1 MPGLNM
7 DWPGL
12 KTHLNPLPILWCLPT
27 SQKMK
32 TDQYGQ
38 IIYNESDLVNMI
50 MRDATIESLQ
60 GMLVEPG
67 VNLETASAY
76 LEQVPELVEYAFT
89 DMTVE
94 EFDAMKQNSWHM
106 PDEYKHMDIAE
117 YILSLCDSDA
127 QLQRCGQELLL
138 FQERNLFDL
147 LRYLK
152 YLVDT
157 LRDNNMIWGVGRGS
171 SVASY
176 VLYLLGVHRIDS
188 MFYDL
193 DAREFLR

>member
-1 MPGLNM
+1 
-7 DWPGL
+7 
-12 KTHLNPLPILWCLPT
+12 
-27 SQKMK
+27 MK
-32 TDQYGQ
+32 TDQYSE
-38 IIYNESDLVNMI
+38 IIYNEADLVNMV
-50 MRDATIESLQ
+50 MRGITVEHLS

-76 LEQVPELVEYAFT
+76 LQQVPELVEYAFT

-94 EFDAMKQNSWHM
+94 EFDTMKQNSWHM
-106 PDEYKHMDIAE
+106 PEEYKNLDIAE
-117 YILSLCDSDA
+117 YILSLCDTDV

-157 LRDNNMIWGVGRGS
+157 MRSHNMIWGVGRGS

-193 DAREFLR
+193 EPTEFLR

>member
-1 MPGLNM
+1 
-7 DWPGL
+7 
-12 KTHLNPLPILWCLPT
+12 
-27 SQKMK
+27 MK
-32 TDQYGQ
+32 TDKFGQ
-38 IIYNESDLVNMI
+38 IIYNESDLVSMI
-50 MRDATIESLQ
+50 MRNATVESLQ
-60 GMLVEPG
+60 GMLVEPD

-76 LEQVPELVEYAFT
+76 LEQVPDLIEYLFT

-94 EFDAMKQNSWHM
+94 EFDAVNQNSWHM

-117 YILSLCDSDA
+117 YVLSLCDSDTR
-127 QLQRCGQELLL
+127 LQRCGQELLL

-157 LRDNNMIWGVGRGS
+157 LRSNNMIWGVGRGS

-193 DAREFLR
+193 DSREFLR

>member
-1 MPGLNM
+1 
-7 DWPGL
+7 
-12 KTHLNPLPILWCLPT
+12 
-27 SQKMK
+27 MK

-38 IIYNESDLVNMI
+38 IIYNESDLVNMV
-50 MRDATIESLQ
+50 MSGATIECLQ
-60 GMLVEPG
+60 GMLVEPD

-76 LEQVPELVEYAFT
+76 LEQIPELVEYAFT

-106 PDEYKHMDIAE
+106 PDEYKNLDIAE
-117 YILSLCDSDA
+117 YVLSLCNSDA
-127 QLQRCGQELLL
+127 TLQRCGQELLL

-157 LRDNNMIWGVGRGS
+157 LKANRMIWGVGRGS

>member
-1 MPGLNM
+1 
-7 DWPGL
+7 
-12 KTHLNPLPILWCLPT
+12 
-27 SQKMK
+27 MK

-38 IIYNESDLVNMI
+38 IIYNESDLVNII
-50 MRDATIESLQ
+50 MSGATIDSLK
-60 GMLVEPG
+60 GMLVEPS
-67 VNLETASAY
+67 VDLETASAY

-89 DMTVE
+89 DMTVA
-94 EFDAMKQNSWHM
+94 EFDQMKQNSWHM
-106 PDEYKHMDIAE
+106 PDEYRHMDIAE

-138 FQERNLFDL
+138 FQERNLFNL

-157 LRDNNMIWGVGRGS
+157 LTANHMIWGVGRGS

-193 DAREFLR
+193 DPTEFLR

>member
-1 MPGLNM
+1 
-7 DWPGL
+7 
-12 KTHLNPLPILWCLPT
+12 
-27 SQKMK
+27 MK

-38 IIYNESDLVNMI
+38 IIYNESDLVSMI

-76 LEQVPELVEYAFT
+76 LEQVPELVEYAFI
-89 DMTVE
+89 DMTVA

-106 PDEYKHMDIAE
+106 PDEYRHMDIAE

-127 QLQRCGQELLL
+127 RLQRCGQELLL

-157 LRDNNMIWGVGRGS
+157 LRANRMIWGVGRGS

-188 MFYDL
+188 LFYQL

>member
-1 MPGLNM
+1 
-7 DWPGL
+7 
-12 KTHLNPLPILWCLPT
+12 
-27 SQKMK
+27 MK
-32 TDQYGQ
+32 TNQYGE
-38 IIYNESDLVNMI
+38 IIYDESDLVNMV
-50 MRDATIESLQ
+50 MSGVTMECLQ
-60 GMLVEPG
+60 GMLVEPD

-76 LEQVPELVEYAFT
+76 LEQIPELVEYAFT

-94 EFDAMKQNSWHM
+94 EFDSMKQNSWHM
-106 PDEYKHMDIAE
+106 PEEYKSLDIAE
-117 YILSLCDSDA
+117 YILSLCDTDA
-127 QLQRCGQELLL
+127 RLQRCGEELLL

-157 LRDNNMIWGVGRGS
+157 LRANRMIWGVGRGS

-176 VLYLLGVHRIDS
+176 VLYLLGVHIIDS

>member
-1 MPGLNM
+1 
-7 DWPGL
+7 
-12 KTHLNPLPILWCLPT
+12 
-27 SQKMK
+27 MK

-38 IIYNESDLVNMI
+38 IIYDESDLVSMI

-67 VNLETASAY
+67 VNLEIASAY

-94 EFDAMKQNSWHM
+94 EFDQMKQNSWHM
-106 PDEYKHMDIAE
+106 PDEYKNLDIAE
-117 YILSLCDSDA
+117 YILGLCDSDVK
-127 QLQRCGQELLL
+127 LQRCGEELLL

-157 LRDNNMIWGVGRGS
+157 LRANNMIWGVGRGS

>member
-1 MPGLNM
+1 
-7 DWPGL
+7 
-12 KTHLNPLPILWCLPT
+12 
-27 SQKMK
+27 MK
-32 TDQYGQ
+32 TNQYGE
-38 IIYNESDLVNMI
+38 IIYDESDLVNMV
-50 MRDATIESLQ
+50 MSGVTIECLQ

-67 VNLETASAY
+67 VNLEIASTY

-106 PDEYKHMDIAE
+106 PEEYKSLDIAE

-127 QLQRCGQELLL
+127 KLQRCGEELLL

-157 LRDNNMIWGVGRGS
+157 LKSNNMIWGVGRGS

-193 DAREFLR
+193 DTREFLR

>member
-1 MPGLNM
+1 
-7 DWPGL
+7 
-12 KTHLNPLPILWCLPT
+12 
-27 SQKMK
+27 MK
-32 TDQYGQ
+32 TDQYGE
-38 IIYNESDLVNMI
+38 IIYNESDLVSMI
-50 MRDATIESLQ
+50 MRDATIESLN

-76 LEQVPELVEYAFT
+76 LEQVPELIEYVFT

-94 EFDAMKQNSWHM
+94 EFDTMKQNSWHM
-106 PDEYKHMDIAE
+106 PEEYRHMDIAE
-117 YILSLCDSDA
+117 YILSLCDSEA
-127 QLQRCGQELLL
+127 KLQRCGEELLL

-157 LRDNNMIWGVGRGS
+157 LQANRMIWGVGRGS

-193 DAREFLR
+193 DPQEFLR

>member
-1 MPGLNM
+1 
-7 DWPGL
+7 
-12 KTHLNPLPILWCLPT
+12 
-27 SQKMK
+27 MK
-32 TDQYGQ
+32 TNQYSE
-38 IIYNESDLVNMI
+38 IIYDEADLVNMV
-50 MRDATIESLQ
+50 MRGITVEHLN

-94 EFDAMKQNSWHM
+94 EFDVMKQNSWHM
-106 PDEYKHMDIAE
+106 PDEYKNLDIAE

-138 FQERNLFDL
+138 FQKRNLFDL

-157 LRDNNMIWGVGRGS
+157 LRGHNMIWGVGRGS